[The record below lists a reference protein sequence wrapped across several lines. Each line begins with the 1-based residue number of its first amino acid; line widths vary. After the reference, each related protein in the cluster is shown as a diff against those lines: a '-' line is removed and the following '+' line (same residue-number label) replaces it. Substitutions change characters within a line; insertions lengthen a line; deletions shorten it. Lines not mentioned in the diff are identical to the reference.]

1 MTYDEYMKIKGLK
14 RVSIGLTKQ
23 QAEFAIGE
31 YFKRQIPTKVSIQR
45 SGKTA
50 GLYVLQADIDPT
62 NNWYAG
68 ALIFMRWVQFQFPEA
83 MVDVSPLT
91 PEGGSR
97 PGNDN

>member
-1 MTYDEYMKIKGLK
+1 MTIKGLK

-31 YFKRQIPTKVSIQR
+31 YFGRQIPTKVSIQR

-50 GLYVLQADIDPT
+50 GQFVLQADIDPT

-83 MVDVSPLT
+83 QVAVADLRVGVKS
-91 PEGGSR
+91 
-97 PGNDN
+97 

>member
-1 MTYDEYMKIKGLK
+1 MTIKGLK

-23 QAEFAIGE
+23 QAEFAIAE
-31 YFKRQIPTKVSIQR
+31 YFRRQIPTKVSIQR

-50 GLYVLQADIDPT
+50 GLFVMQADIDPT

-83 MVDVSPLT
+83 KVAVADLQVGVKS
-91 PEGGSR
+91 
-97 PGNDN
+97 

>member
-1 MTYDEYMKIKGLK
+1 MTYDEYMNIKGLK

-31 YFKRQIPTKVSIQR
+31 YFRRQIPTKVSIQR

-50 GLYVLQADIDPT
+50 GLFVMRADIDPT

-83 MVDVSPLT
+83 QVAIN
-91 PEGGSR
+91 EIK
-97 PGNDN
+97 N

>member
-1 MTYDEYMKIKGLK
+1 MTIKGLK

-23 QAEFAIGE
+23 QAEFAIAE
-31 YFKRQIPTKVSIQR
+31 YFRRQIPTKVSIQR

-50 GLYVLQADIDPT
+50 GLFVMQADIDPT

-83 MVDVSPLT
+83 QVAIN
-91 PEGGSR
+91 EIK
-97 PGNDN
+97 N

>member
-1 MTYDEYMKIKGLK
+1 MTYDEYMTIKGLK

-23 QAEFAIGE
+23 QAEFAIAE
-31 YFKRQIPTKVSIQR
+31 YFRRQIPTKVSIQR

-50 GLYVLQADIDPT
+50 GLFVLQADIDPT

-83 MVDVSPLT
+83 QVAIN
-91 PEGGSR
+91 EIK
-97 PGNDN
+97 N

>member
-31 YFKRQIPTKVSIQR
+31 YFGRLIPTKVSIQR

-50 GLYVLQADIDPT
+50 GLFVMQADVDPT
-62 NNWYAG
+62 EAKYAG

-83 MVDVSPLT
+83 KVDVSPLP

-97 PGNDN
+97 PGKNN

>member
-1 MTYDEYMKIKGLK
+1 MTYDEYMTIKGLK

-31 YFKRQIPTKVSIQR
+31 YFRRQIPTKVSIQR

-50 GLYVLQADIDPT
+50 GLFVMQADVDPT
-62 NNWYAG
+62 EAKYAG

-83 MVDVSPLT
+83 QVAIN
-91 PEGGSR
+91 EIK
-97 PGNDN
+97 N

>member
-1 MTYDEYMKIKGLK
+1 MTYDEYMTIKGLK

-50 GLYVLQADIDPT
+50 GLFVMQADIDPT
-62 NNWYAG
+62 NDWYAG

-83 MVDVSPLT
+83 QVAIN
-91 PEGGSR
+91 EIK
-97 PGNDN
+97 N